1 MQSNNHIKWVININQ
16 FSPQRSKLVEKCN
29 IRFFSK
35 ERKDKDLNRNIK
47 NLEELNNRYPE
58 NYV

>member
-16 FSPQRSKLVEKCN
+16 FSPQHSKLVEKCN
-29 IRFFSK
+29 IRFFST
-35 ERKDKDLNRNIK
+35 ERKYKDLNRNIK